1 MKYKKASELTKG
13 DKILIGDDLTLKV
26 MGNTKGFAT
35 IEANGSKK
43 KGVIIE
49 LSNGE
54 WSQQH
59 PDTEIALA

>member
-1 MKYKKASELTKG
+1 MNYKKAKDLIKG
-13 DKILIGDDLTLKV
+13 DKILIGDDLALRV
-26 MGNTKGFAT
+26 MDNTKGFAT
-35 IEANGSKK
+35 IEANGTKK